1 MAEHDPSEAERRVT
15 ADQTLNERGRAQAKK
30 GGAVMDDGRLIKSL
44 LDGYDRRERRERL
57 DGKRSCVGDRQRG
70 RLL

>member
-30 GGAVMDDGRLIKSL
+30 GGAVMDDGRLI
-44 LDGYDRRERRERL
+44 
-57 DGKRSCVGDRQRG
+57 
-70 RLL
+70 